1 MIIME
6 PGLDF
11 KTLITKLIAGTISA
25 DERAQLYDWVED
37 ESREEEFRA
46 VMRSHFESQAPA
58 EDDSPAWESMVQS
71 ILSHQKDNEK
81 CIDEK
86 NNDEKDKKV
95 FVFPQWRKLK
105 WIAAAAVITG
115 ILLIGKSLFFKTKE
129 NIPAT
134 ISAIKPDVAPASNK
148 AILILSNGQQIALDS
163 AKNGQLA
170 KFGNTTISKTDSGKL
185 LYAANGLKVTADET
199 QFNTLITPRGGIYQL
214 TLPDGTKVWLNAAS
228 RIDYPTRFTGK
239 KREVFIN
246 GEVYFEVAKDA
257 THPFLVSLP
266 AKTREQGERGHWMQV
281 EVLGTHFNVNAYA
294 DNKNT
299 DPNTAPDLSPTRTT
313 LLEGSIKI
321 SVGNESKQIIPGEQA
336 VAGFD
341 KKEIEIK
348 KNVDLDDVMAWRNG
362 EMVLSNGSVQE
373 IMNEISR
380 WYDMD
385 IEYAGAVPN
394 KQFYGSVQRDVP
406 LSTVLHA
413 LEAYGVQ
420 TKVEG
425 KKIIVQ

>member
-1 MIIME
+1 ME
-6 PGLDF
+6 PGLDL
-11 KTLITKLIAGTISA
+11 KTLITKLIAGDISA
-25 DERAQLYDWVED
+25 NERAQLYDWVED
-37 ESREEEFRA
+37 ENKEEEFRSI
-46 VMRSHFESQAPA
+46 MSSHFENQAPA
-58 EDDSPAWESMVQS
+58 DDESPAWETMVQS
-71 ILSHQKDNEK
+71 ILSHKNVWNEK
-81 CIDEK
+81 Y
-86 NNDEKDKKV
+86 NDEKDNEETFDERDNKV
-95 FVFPQWRKLK
+95 YVFPQWRRLK
-105 WIAAAAVITG
+105 WVAAAAVITG
-115 ILLIGKSLFFKTKE
+115 ILLTAKLLFFKTPQ
-129 NIPAT
+129 NNPAA

-148 AILILSNGQQIALDS
+148 AILILSDGQQIALDS

-170 KFGNTTISKTDSGKL
+170 KFGNTIISKTDSGKL
-185 LYAANGLKVTADET
+185 LYASSGSKATSDET

-266 AKTREQGERGHWMQV
+266 EKAGAQRENNHWMQI
-281 EVLGTHFNVNAYA
+281 EVLGTHFNVKAYDQSDKA
-294 DNKNT
+294 
-299 DPNTAPDLSPTRTT
+299 PTRTT

-336 VAGFD
+336 VAGFN
-341 KKEIEIK
+341 KKGIEIK

-362 EMVLSNGSVQE
+362 EMVLTSGSVQE

-385 IEYAGAVPN
+385 IVYTGAIPD

-420 TKVEG
+420 TRVEG

>member
-1 MIIME
+1 
-6 PGLDF
+6 
-11 KTLITKLIAGTISA
+11 
-25 DERAQLYDWVED
+25 
-37 ESREEEFRA
+37 
-46 VMRSHFESQAPA
+46 
-58 EDDSPAWESMVQS
+58 
-71 ILSHQKDNEK
+71 
-81 CIDEK
+81 
-86 NNDEKDKKV
+86 
-95 FVFPQWRKLK
+95 
-105 WIAAAAVITG
+105 
-115 ILLIGKSLFFKTKE
+115 
-129 NIPAT
+129 
-134 ISAIKPDVAPASNK
+134 
-148 AILILSNGQQIALDS
+148 
-163 AKNGQLA
+163 
-170 KFGNTTISKTDSGKL
+170 
-185 LYAANGLKVTADET
+185 
-199 QFNTLITPRGGIYQL
+199 
-214 TLPDGTKVWLNAAS
+214 
-228 RIDYPTRFTGK
+228 
-239 KREVFIN
+239 
-246 GEVYFEVAKDA
+246 
-257 THPFLVSLP
+257 
-266 AKTREQGERGHWMQV
+266 MQV
-281 EVLGTHFNVNAYA
+281 EVLGTHFNINAYA

-362 EMVLSNGSVQE
+362 EMVLTSGSVQE

>member
-1 MIIME
+1 ME

-11 KTLITKLIAGTISA
+11 KTLITKLIAGDLSA
-25 DERAQLYDWVED
+25 DEQAQLYEMVED
-37 ESREEEFRA
+37 ESREEEFRSIMSA
-46 VMRSHFESQAPA
+46 HFENQAPA
-58 EDDSPAWESMVQS
+58 EDESPAWETMVQS
-71 ILSHQKDNEK
+71 ILSHKNEG
-81 CIDEK
+81 DEK
-86 NNDEKDKKV
+86 DNDEKENKV
-95 FVFPQWRKLK
+95 YFFPKWRRLK
-105 WIAAAAVITG
+105 WVAAAAVITG
-115 ILLIGKSLFFKTKE
+115 VLLTAKLLFFKTPQ
-129 NIPAT
+129 NNPAE
-134 ISAIKPDVAPASNK
+134 ISAIKIDVAPASNK
-148 AILILSNGQQIALDS
+148 AILILSNGQQIVLDS

-170 KFGNTTISKTDSGKL
+170 KFGNTTITKTDSGKL
-185 LYAANGLKVTADET
+185 LYAANGFKSSADET
-199 QFNTLITPRGGIYQL
+199 QMNTLITPRGGIYQL

-246 GEVYFEVAKDA
+246 GEVYFEVSHDA
-257 THPFLVSLP
+257 SHPFVVT
-266 AKTREQGERGHWMQV
+266 KQNWMQI
-281 EVLGTHFNVNAYA
+281 EVLGTHFNIKAYDQK
-294 DNKNT
+294 DNTPAK
-299 DPNTAPDLSPTRTT
+299 TT

-336 VAGFD
+336 ITAVD
-341 KKEIEIK
+341 KNKIEIR

-362 EMVLSNGSVQE
+362 EMVLTSGSVQE

-385 IEYAGAVPN
+385 IVYAGAIPD